1 LEEKPVKQKILVIGS
16 ADVNISMDAAQL
28 PEPGEIKT
36 DNGSLTVTNGGKAS
50 NVAVA
55 MSRLGAKSV
64 LAARVGDDAYG
75 KRLMKL
81 YNESKI
87 DTSYVEID
95 RDFRTGVSV
104 TIKERDKDAR
114 RILYRGANMNFTP
127 EDALRAMSCE
137 PEAFYVDLEL
147 SYPIAETTLK
157 YAKRHEIPI
166 FFNASPA
173 NKDYPLS
180 SLPALDIFFV
190 SDKDIE
196 EYTGITAASA
206 ESALRAAVEIQKH
219 VKATYYVVRLGE
231 KGAFVYDGKYY
242 HMVSS
247 YIVRA
252 IDTAASNDIFAGAML
267 LEYTRNSGD
276 IISACKYAN
285 AAVALSVQKAGT
297 TASMP
302 YHEDVMAFIAK
313 KDFITN

>member
-1 LEEKPVKQKILVIGS
+1 MKQKILVIGS
-16 ADVNISMDAAQL
+16 ADVNVSMNAAQL
-28 PEPGEIKT
+28 PEPGEIKK
-36 DNGSLTVTNGGKAS
+36 DNGSLTVTNGGMAS
-50 NVAVA
+50 NVSVA

-87 DTSYVEID
+87 DVSYVEID

-104 TIKERDKDAR
+104 TIKEHDKAER

-157 YAKRHEIPI
+157 YAKRHEIPT

-173 NKDYPLS
+173 SKELPLS
-180 SLPALDIFFV
+180 SLPAIDVFFV
-190 SDKDIE
+190 SDKDAQ
-196 EYTGITAASA
+196 EYTGILPSSA
-206 ESALRAAVEIQKH
+206 ESALRAAIELQKS
-219 VKATYYVVRLGE
+219 VKATYYVIRLGE

-247 YIVRA
+247 YIVKTV
-252 IDTAASNDIFAGAML
+252 DTSASNDIFAAGLL
-267 LEYTRNSGD
+267 LEYIRNSGD
-276 IISACKYAN
+276 IVSACKYAN
-285 AAVALSVQKAGT
+285 AAVALSVQKAGS

-302 YHEDVMAFIAK
+302 YHDEVMAFIAK
-313 KDFITN
+313 KDFIPT